1 MTRSSC
7 SRKLARLL
15 RGDRR
20 FLISCGG
27 VFNSEQARCRQ
38 EVAMREQNP
47 SRMIKFGQA
56 IVLIVLFAMLL
67 FAIVW
72 SMIAWTSA
80 QDAEL
85 SIHGGPS

>member
-1 MTRSSC
+1 
-7 SRKLARLL
+7 
-15 RGDRR
+15 
-20 FLISCGG
+20 
-27 VFNSEQARCRQ
+27 
-38 EVAMREQNP
+38 MREQNP
-47 SRMIKFGQA
+47 SRTIKFGQA